1 MTGNEE
7 RWNKGVLFLGRA
19 VVDHQPMAEPP
30 GIAFGNR
37 EQSRAVRAVV
47 ANQQGVIARAQL
59 LTAGV
64 TDAAIH
70 RALRSG
76 RLHHVHK
83 GVYLTQAPELAS
95 EDALLI
101 AALLAAGDGATLSHG
116 TAAWRWNL
124 IPAPPTAIE
133 IAVPVDRK
141 APPGLRLFE
150 SRFRPGDLILDAR
163 FPTTSV
169 PRTLL
174 DLAARYDQRAL
185 LKALAEAEF
194 HHDTRP
200 ADVERTLRRGHPGSA
215 NLRKAL
221 DRHTPGHGQ
230 ARSQLERRFRQL
242 LINHGVELPL
252 RNAPLGPWTID
263 CLWPDRRV
271 AVELD
276 GRQHARPNQADS
288 DDDRDLW
295 LRLHGYIA
303 RRYGERQVKGRPD
316 DVIDDLE
323 DAFAEAVKLGY
334 APS

>member
-1 MTGNEE
+1 
-7 RWNKGVLFLGRA
+7 
-19 VVDHQPMAEPP
+19 MAEPRR
-30 GIAFGNR
+30 ISRENR
-37 EQSRAVRAVV
+37 GQSSAVRTIARDQEGMV
-47 ANQQGVIARAQL
+47 ARAQL
-59 LTAGV
+59 ERAGFNRW
-64 TDAAIH
+64 AID

-76 RLHHVHK
+76 RLHHIHK
-83 GVYLTQAPELAS
+83 GVYSTQAPELATQ
-95 EDALLI
+95 DALLI
-101 AALLAAGDGATLSHG
+101 AALLAAGDGAVLSHG
-116 TAAWRWNL
+116 TAAWRWQI
-124 IPAPPTAIE
+124 IPAPPSKIE
-133 IAVPVDRK
+133 LAVPRDRR
-141 APPGLRLFE
+141 APRGLRLFR
-150 SRFRPGDLILDAR
+150 SQFRPGDLILDAR
-163 FPTTSV
+163 FPSTSV

-174 DLAARYDQRAL
+174 DLATRYEHRAL

-194 HHDTRP
+194 HHDLRP
-200 ADVERTLRRGHPGSA
+200 TDIQATLRRGHPGSA

-221 DRHTPGHGQ
+221 NHHTPGHGQ

-242 LINHGVELPL
+242 LIDHGIELPL
-252 RNAPLGPWTID
+252 RNEPLGPWTID

-276 GRQHARPNQADS
+276 GRQHERPNQADS

>member
-1 MTGNEE
+1 
-7 RWNKGVLFLGRA
+7 VLFLGRA

-30 GIAFGNR
+30 GISPGNR
-37 EQSRAVRAVV
+37 GRSRAVHAIARGQAGIV
-47 ANQQGVIARAQL
+47 ARAQL

-64 TDAAIH
+64 GRGAID

-76 RLHHVHK
+76 RLHRIHK
-83 GVYLTQAPELAS
+83 GVYSTQAPELAA

-101 AALLAAGDGATLSHG
+101 AALMATGNGAVLSHG
-116 TAAWRWNL
+116 TAAWRWHI
-124 IPAPPTAIE
+124 IPAPPARIE
-133 IAVPVDRK
+133 LTVPWART
-141 APPGLRLFE
+141 PPRGVTLFQGQLRAD
-150 SRFRPGDLILDAR
+150 DLALDAR
-163 FPTTSV
+163 FSSMSV

-174 DLAARYDQRAL
+174 DLAARYEYRAL
-185 LKALAEAEF
+185 VKALAEAEF

-200 ADVERTLRRGHPGSA
+200 EDIQRTLRRGHPGSA
-215 NLRKAL
+215 NLRAALKA
-221 DRHTPGHGQ
+221 HAPGHGQ
-230 ARSQLERRFRQL
+230 ARSQLERRFRTL
-242 LINHGVELPL
+242 LIDRGIELPL
-252 RNAPLGPWTID
+252 RNEPLGPWTID

-276 GRQHARPNQADS
+276 GRRHERPNQADS

-334 APS
+334 AAAA

>member
-1 MTGNEE
+1 
-7 RWNKGVLFLGRA
+7 VLFLGRA
-19 VVDHQPMAEPP
+19 VVDHPPMAELRR
-30 GIAFGNR
+30 IAPGNR
-37 EQSRAVRAVV
+37 EESGVVR
-47 ANQQGVIARAQL
+47 VIAADQRGIIARPQL

-64 TDAAIH
+64 TNAAID

-76 RLHHVHK
+76 RLHHIHK
-83 GVYLTQAPELAS
+83 GVYSTQAPELAT

-101 AALLAAGDGATLSHG
+101 AALLAAGDGAVLSHG
-116 TAAWRWNL
+116 TAAWRWQI
-124 IPAPPTAIE
+124 IPAPPSEIE
-133 IAVPVDRK
+133 LTVPRDRR
-141 APPGLRLFE
+141 APPGLRLFR
-150 SRFRPGDLILDAR
+150 SQFRPGDLILDAR
-163 FPTTSV
+163 FPSTSV

-174 DLAARYDQRAL
+174 DLATRYEHRAL

-194 HHDTRP
+194 HHDLRP
-200 ADVERTLRRGHPGSA
+200 TDIQATLRRGHPGSA

-221 DRHTPGHGQ
+221 DHHTPGHGQ
-230 ARSQLERRFRQL
+230 TKSQLERRFRKL
-242 LINHGVELPL
+242 LIQHQIELPL
-252 RNAPLGPWTID
+252 RNEPLGPWTID

-276 GRQHARPNQADS
+276 GRQHERPNQADS